1 MQKLLVLFI
10 FTLVSF
16 FTYSLEE
23 NTYDIGSDIA
33 VVVNQSNYSSITL
46 SNIREIFL
54 GKRKGYSRV
63 DLYLTI
69 YMINDPVLVD
79 QFNKTVLADKTLL
92 EIQSSWAK
100 NLYTDNVQP
109 PVLVA
114 KPSQLI
120 NGIASDEG
128 GIGYLPLSQVTNDV
142 RIVYV
147 IRAE

>member
-1 MQKLLVLFI
+1 MEV
-10 FTLVSF
+10 
-16 FTYSLEE
+16 
-23 NTYDIGSDIA
+23 
-33 VVVNQSNYSSITL
+33 
-46 SNIREIFL
+46 
-54 GKRKGYSRV
+54 
-63 DLYLTI
+63 
-69 YMINDPVLVD
+69 
-79 QFNKTVLADKTLL
+79 

-109 PVLVA
+109 PVLVT

-147 IRAE
+147 IKAE